1 MKQEQLGEMGDGEE
15 RVRARMRALVREQ
28 PWVALAASAA
38 LGGVF
43 GGVVLS
49 RIGRLAF
56 AATAGFVAHELWH
69 REGQLGVND
78 IVDRL
83 AGRRAAHSAGK

>member
-1 MKQEQLGEMGDGEE
+1 MNEEHLDEVGDGEA

-38 LGGVF
+38 LGGMF

-78 IVDRL
+78 LVERL
-83 AGRRAAHSAGK
+83 AGQRAARSAGK